1 MQTDVEKGKEAQ
13 HPPEFNQPLQAR
25 ELAQRRYAERY
36 QQKNQCPLAS
46 GSCDDL
52 DRIGTQII
60 RSGAPYQMA
69 QRDKAKEKN
78 DGFDPSEILQSISE
92 SN

>member
-1 MQTDVEKGKEAQ
+1 MQTDVEKSIEAE
-13 HPPEFNQPLQAR
+13 HTPESNQPRQTKD
-25 ELAQRRYAERY
+25 LAQWRYTERY
-36 QQKNQCPLAS
+36 QQKNQRPLAG

-52 DRIGTQII
+52 DRIGTQVI

-69 QRDKAKEKN
+69 QRDKAKDKN
-78 DGFDPSEILQSISE
+78 DGFDPGEILQSISE

>member
-1 MQTDVEKGKEAQ
+1 MQTDVEKSIKTE
-13 HPPEFNQPLQAR
+13 HTPESNQPLQTR
-25 ELAQRRYAERY
+25 DLAQWRYTERN
-36 QQKNQCPLAS
+36 QQKNQRPLAG

-52 DRIGTQII
+52 DRIGTQVI

-78 DGFDPSEILQSISE
+78 DNLDPGEIFHGFSKPG
-92 SN
+92 